1 MRSGPS
7 MNTES
12 VVKKPEA
19 QSRMSTVGE
28 ACRDAI
34 GSS

>member
-19 QSRMSTVGE
+19 QSRMSNAVGE
-28 ACRDAI
+28 T
-34 GSS
+34 